1 MIRKNIIVILMLFSF
16 LFTDIGLSE
25 EGDNFSLERDEPY
38 EITSENM
45 FIERE
50 QKTIGFSGN
59 VILKQGSAYLTAD
72 QIELFFNNS
81 FNEEGFYK
89 MLASG
94 NILIKNNDSTSIT
107 GNLATYNVSD
117 EKIIMT
123 ENVVLKNQMS
133 MIKGNKLILD
143 INSGKIEIFDDKLD
157 QERVK
162 GVLVDQNNKEEQ
174 WNGHW
179 RSKAYSS

>member
-1 MIRKNIIVILMLFSF
+1 MLFRSKNIIVILLFFSF
-16 LFTDIGLSE
+16 FLTDIGLSD
-25 EGDNFSLERDEPY
+25 EGDNFSVERDEPY

-50 QKTIGFSGN
+50 KKTIGFSGN

-72 QIELFFNNS
+72 QIELFFDNN
-81 FNEEGFYK
+81 FNQEGFYK

-133 MIKGNKLILD
+133 MINGNKLILD

-162 GVLVDQNNKEEQ
+162 GVLVDQGNKEE
-174 WNGHW
+174 
-179 RSKAYSS
+179 

>member
-1 MIRKNIIVILMLFSF
+1 MIRKNIIAIFIFLSF
-16 LFTDIGLSE
+16 FFTDIGLSE
-25 EGDNFSLERDEPY
+25 EGNNFPIERNEPY

-45 FIERE
+45 FVERE
-50 QKTIGFSGN
+50 QKTISFSGN
-59 VILKQGSAYLTAD
+59 VILKQGSAYLTAN
-72 QIELFFNNS
+72 QIELFFDTNFS
-81 FNEEGFYK
+81 QEGFYK

-94 NILIKNNDSTSIT
+94 NILIKNNESTSIT
-107 GNLATYNVSD
+107 SNLATYNVSD

-133 MIKGNKLILD
+133 MINGNKLILD

-162 GVLVDQNNKEEQ
+162 GVLIDQSNKKE
-174 WNGHW
+174 
-179 RSKAYSS
+179 

>member
-1 MIRKNIIVILMLFSF
+1 MLFSF
-16 LFTDIGLSE
+16 LLTDIGLSE
-25 EGDNFSLERDEPY
+25 EGNNFSVERDEPY

-59 VILKQGSAYLTAD
+59 VILKQGAAYLTAD
-72 QIELFFNNS
+72 QIELFFDNN
-81 FNEEGFYK
+81 FNQEGFYK

-123 ENVVLKNQMS
+123 ENVILKNQMS

-162 GVLVDQNNKEEQ
+162 GVLVDQSNKEEQ
-174 WNGHW
+174 
-179 RSKAYSS
+179 

>member
-1 MIRKNIIVILMLFSF
+1 MNKKNIIAIFMFFSF
-16 LFTDIGLSE
+16 FFTDIGLSQ
-25 EGDNFSLERDEPY
+25 EGDNFPIERNEPY

-50 QKTIGFSGN
+50 KKTINFSGN
-59 VILKQGSAYLTAD
+59 VILKQGSAYLTAN
-72 QIELFFNNS
+72 QIELFFDKNFS
-81 FNEEGFYK
+81 QEGFYK

-107 GNLATYNVSD
+107 SNLATYNVSD
-117 EKIIMT
+117 EKIVMT

-133 MIKGNKLILD
+133 MINGNKLILD

-162 GVLVDQNNKEEQ
+162 GVLIDQSNKKE
-174 WNGHW
+174 
-179 RSKAYSS
+179 

>member
-1 MIRKNIIVILMLFSF
+1 MIRKNIIALLILFSF
-16 LFTDIGLSE
+16 FLTDIGLSE
-25 EGDNFSLERDEPY
+25 EDNNFSIDRDEPY

-59 VILKQGSAYLTAD
+59 VILKQGAAYLTAD
-72 QIELFFNNS
+72 QIELFFDNN

-133 MIKGNKLILD
+133 MIKGNRLILD

-162 GVLVDQNNKEEQ
+162 GVLVDQSNKEEQ
-174 WNGHW
+174 
-179 RSKAYSS
+179 

>member
-1 MIRKNIIVILMLFSF
+1 MTRKNIILIFMLFSF
-16 LFTDIGLSE
+16 FLTDIVLSD
-25 EGDNFSLERDEPY
+25 EGNNFSVERDEPY
-38 EITSENM
+38 EITSDDM

-50 QKTIGFSGN
+50 KKTISFSGN
-59 VILKQGSAYLTAD
+59 VVLKQGSAYLTAD
-72 QIELFFNNS
+72 QIELFFDNIFS
-81 FNEEGFYK
+81 QEGFYK
-89 MLASG
+89 MSASG

-107 GNLATYNVSD
+107 GSLATYSVSD

-133 MIKGNKLILD
+133 MISGNKLILD

-162 GVLVDQNNKEEQ
+162 GVLVDQGNKEEQ
-174 WNGHW
+174 
-179 RSKAYSS
+179 

>member
-1 MIRKNIIVILMLFSF
+1 MIRKNNIVILMLFSF

-123 ENVVLKNQMS
+123 ENVVLKNKMS

>member
-1 MIRKNIIVILMLFSF
+1 MFIFLIHSSFFYVSETTIKIISINTNIASIFVKDVGRKPASQKTIGRKITLVI
-16 LFTDIGLSE
+16 
-25 EGDNFSLERDEPY
+25 NFSIERDEPY

-72 QIELFFNNS
+72 QIELFFDNS
-81 FNEEGFYK
+81 FSQEGFYK

-94 NILIKNNDSTSIT
+94 NILIKNNASTSIT
-107 GNLATYNVSD
+107 GNLATYNVND
-117 EKIIMT
+117 EKIIIS

-133 MIKGNKLILD
+133 MIDCLHLLHF
-143 INSGKIEIFDDKLD
+143 ELL
-157 QERVK
+157 Q
-162 GVLVDQNNKEEQ
+162 
-174 WNGHW
+174 
-179 RSKAYSS
+179 

>member
-1 MIRKNIIVILMLFSF
+1 MIRKNIIAILMLFSF

-107 GNLATYNVSD
+107 GNSATYNVSD

-162 GVLVDQNNKEEQ
+162 GVLVDQSNKGEQ
-174 WNGHW
+174 
-179 RSKAYSS
+179 

>member
-1 MIRKNIIVILMLFSF
+1 MIRKNNIVILMLFSF

-123 ENVVLKNQMS
+123 DNVILKNQMS

-162 GVLVDQNNKEEQ
+162 GVLVDQSNKGEQ
-174 WNGHW
+174 
-179 RSKAYSS
+179 

>member
-1 MIRKNIIVILMLFSF
+1 MS
-16 LFTDIGLSE
+16 
-25 EGDNFSLERDEPY
+25 
-38 EITSENM
+38 
-45 FIERE
+45 
-50 QKTIGFSGN
+50 
-59 VILKQGSAYLTAD
+59 
-72 QIELFFNNS
+72 
-81 FNEEGFYK
+81 
-89 MLASG
+89 ASG

-133 MIKGNKLILD
+133 MINGNKLILD

-162 GVLVDQNNKEEQ
+162 GVLVDQSNKGEQ
-174 WNGHW
+174 
-179 RSKAYSS
+179 

>member
-1 MIRKNIIVILMLFSF
+1 
-16 LFTDIGLSE
+16 
-25 EGDNFSLERDEPY
+25 
-38 EITSENM
+38 M

-59 VILKQGSAYLTAD
+59 VILKQGAAYLTAD
-72 QIELFFNNS
+72 QIELFFDNN
-81 FNEEGFYK
+81 FNQEGFYK

-123 ENVVLKNQMS
+123 ENVILKNQMS

-162 GVLVDQNNKEEQ
+162 GVLVDQSNKEEQ
-174 WNGHW
+174 
-179 RSKAYSS
+179 

>member
-1 MIRKNIIVILMLFSF
+1 MIKKKIIVILMLSFS
-16 LFTDIGLSE
+16 LSDIGLSE
-25 EGDNFSLERDEPY
+25 EGNNFSIERDEPY
-38 EITSENM
+38 EINSENM

-50 QKTIGFSGN
+50 QKIIGFSGN
-59 VILKQGSAYLTAD
+59 VILKQGSAYLNAD
-72 QIELFFNNS
+72 QIELFFDNS
-81 FNEEGFYK
+81 FSQEGFYK

-107 GNLATYNVSD
+107 GNLATYDVSD
-117 EKIIMT
+117 QKIIMT

-133 MIKGNKLILD
+133 MINGNKLILD

-162 GVLVDQNNKEEQ
+162 GVLVDQSSKEE
-174 WNGHW
+174 
-179 RSKAYSS
+179 

>member
-1 MIRKNIIVILMLFSF
+1 MIRKNNIVILMLFSF

-123 ENVVLKNQMS
+123 ENVVLKNKMS

-162 GVLVDQNNKEEQ
+162 GVLVDQGNKKE
-174 WNGHW
+174 
-179 RSKAYSS
+179 

>member
-1 MIRKNIIVILMLFSF
+1 MIRKNIIALLIPFSF
-16 LFTDIGLSE
+16 FLTDIGLSE
-25 EGDNFSLERDEPY
+25 EGNNFSIERDEPY

-59 VILKQGSAYLTAD
+59 VILKQGAAYLTAD
-72 QIELFFNNS
+72 QIELFFDNN
-81 FNEEGFYK
+81 FNQEGFYK

-123 ENVVLKNQMS
+123 ENVILKNQMS

-162 GVLVDQNNKEEQ
+162 GVLVDQSNKEEQ
-174 WNGHW
+174 
-179 RSKAYSS
+179 

>member
-1 MIRKNIIVILMLFSF
+1 MIRKNIIAILMLFSF

-59 VILKQGSAYLTAD
+59 VILKQGSGYLTAD

-123 ENVVLKNQMS
+123 DNVILKNQMS

-162 GVLVDQNNKEEQ
+162 GVLVDQNNKDEQ
-174 WNGHW
+174 
-179 RSKAYSS
+179 

>member
-1 MIRKNIIVILMLFSF
+1 MIRKNNIVILMLFSF

-25 EGDNFSLERDEPY
+25 EDDNFSLERDEPY

-123 ENVVLKNQMS
+123 ENVVLKNKMS

>member
-1 MIRKNIIVILMLFSF
+1 MIRKNIIVIFMLFSF
-16 LFTDIGLSE
+16 FLTEIGISD
-25 EGDNFSLERDEPY
+25 EGDNFSVERDEPY

-50 QKTIGFSGN
+50 KRTISFSGN

-123 ENVVLKNQMS
+123 ENVVLKNKMS

-174 WNGHW
+174 
-179 RSKAYSS
+179 

>member
-1 MIRKNIIVILMLFSF
+1 MIRKNNIVILMLFSF

-25 EGDNFSLERDEPY
+25 EDDNFSLERDEPY

>member
-1 MIRKNIIVILMLFSF
+1 MIRKNIIAILMLFSF

-174 WNGHW
+174 
-179 RSKAYSS
+179 

>member
-1 MIRKNIIVILMLFSF
+1 MIRKNIIAILMLFSF

-123 ENVVLKNQMS
+123 ENVVLKNKMS

-162 GVLVDQNNKEEQ
+162 GLLVDQSNKGEQ
-174 WNGHW
+174 
-179 RSKAYSS
+179 

>member
-1 MIRKNIIVILMLFSF
+1 MIRKNNIVILMLFSL

-25 EGDNFSLERDEPY
+25 EDDNFSLERDEPY

-174 WNGHW
+174 
-179 RSKAYSS
+179 

>member
-1 MIRKNIIVILMLFSF
+1 MIRKNIIALLILFSF
-16 LFTDIGLSE
+16 FLTDIGLSE
-25 EGDNFSLERDEPY
+25 EGNSFSMERDEPY

-59 VILKQGSAYLTAD
+59 VILKQGAAYLTAD
-72 QIELFFNNS
+72 QIELFFDNN
-81 FNEEGFYK
+81 FNQEGFYK

-123 ENVVLKNQMS
+123 ENVILKNQMS

-162 GVLVDQNNKEEQ
+162 GVLVDQSNKGEQ
-174 WNGHW
+174 
-179 RSKAYSS
+179 